1 MISISI
7 DDKASPYLDA
17 VAKNFP
23 NELDSA
29 LNQLVNNAVNLQT
42 VNQVATWTGN
52 LRSSIKA
59 EKIEKNHYQI
69 SANVPYARFVEGPTK
84 PHFVS
89 FYRNPIMLD
98 WMTTHGMYPKPG
110 QKGMTVYKSGYPAM
124 GGGQYMFKTS
134 LWLGRNL
141 YSYIDRAIMKSL
153 RK

>member
-1 MISISI
+1 MLSISI

-23 NELDSA
+23 NELDSS
-29 LNQLVNNAVNLQT
+29 LRQLVHNARNLYTLQ
-42 VNQVATWTGN
+42 QVAFWHGTLRESITAGGEN
-52 LRSSIKA
+52 LHYWIKA
-59 EKIEKNHYQI
+59 E
-69 SANVPYARFVEGPTK
+69 APYAKIVEGPTK
-84 PHFVS
+84 PHFAS
-89 FYRNPIMLD
+89 FYKNPNLR
-98 WMTTHGMYPKPG
+98 WWAEEHGLNIGKR

-134 LWLGRNL
+134 LWIGRNL